1 MQIFH
6 INTRNTSLIL
16 AALPSGLLSCL
27 HYGARLR
34 LRQEYS
40 ALLEKKDVCYGDMV
54 AYSREDAALG
64 LDDVCLAFSTPGR
77 GDFREPM
84 AEILLPDGSSTTDFT
99 FVSHELLSGKPPLAG
114 LPSSYCD
121 GGNCET
127 HRFTLEDSAARLRIR
142 LFYTAF
148 YESDVI
154 ACHAEYENLG
164 AEPVSL
170 VRAMSAQLDL
180 PDAAFD
186 FITFTGA
193 WANERQRQDKPLST
207 GVYVNDSKQGASSS
221 RANPFVML
229 KRRGADEHQGECYA
243 FNLVY
248 SGNHAEIV
256 EATHFGKTRLLLG
269 INPFAFRWLLAPGK
283 IFTAPEAVM
292 AFSAEGLGGVSRCM
306 HRFVR
311 HNIVRGVWKER
322 ERPVLINSWEGTGM
336 DFDERKLLSIAK
348 VGAELGAELFV
359 MDDGW
364 FGTRNDDTQAL
375 GDWVVNP
382 KKLPHGL
389 DGLQKRLRALGLDF
403 GIWVEP
409 EMVSENSALFRAHPD
424 WAVRQ
429 PGRTPC
435 LGRNQLVLDLCRKE
449 VREYLVDAMTRVFSA
464 AEISYVKWD
473 NNRNFSDAYS
483 PVLPPERQ
491 GEFFHR
497 YMLGLYAVLSELT
510 ARFPNILFESCAS
523 GGNRFD
529 LGMLCYMPQTW
540 TSDNTDPMCRL
551 TIQDGTSY
559 GYPLSTLGAHVSASP
574 HQSTLRQ
581 TPVETRFNVASFG
594 LLGYEMDLTELT
606 PFDRKCIAA
615 QVAYYKAHRRL
626 FQFGT
631 FYRVRTPEHDNR
643 PVWLVVSEDR
653 REAIACLFQF
663 RAEPAHTQDILRL
676 TGLNDALLYE
686 IEGRAQYLSLRAF
699 GSLVKHA
706 LPVKLNGEGAPMAML
721 AARYR
726 FPMPEEQYLAGGDIL
741 QKSGLRLR
749 QQFGGTGYN
758 DRLRI
763 LGDNGSRMYYLHAVE
778 DSAAK

>member
-1 MQIFH
+1 MQVFH
-6 INTRNTSLIL
+6 IDTENTSMIL
-16 AALPSGLLSCL
+16 AALPNGLLSCL
-27 HYGARLR
+27 HYGARLHPR
-34 LRQEYS
+34 KDYS
-40 ALLEKKDVCYGDMV
+40 ALLEKKDICYGDMV
-54 AYSREDAALG
+54 AYAREDAALG
-64 LDDVCLAFSTPGR
+64 LEDICLAFSTPGR

-84 AEILLPDGSSTTDFT
+84 AEFILPDGSGTTDFT
-99 FVSHELLSGKPPLAG
+99 FVSHEILPEKPPLAG
-114 LPSSYCD
+114 LPSSYCEE
-121 GGNCET
+121 GGQCET
-127 HRFTLEDSAARLRIR
+127 HCFTLEDPVAHMRVR

-148 YESDVI
+148 YASDVI

-164 AEPVSL
+164 DAPVTL
-170 VRAMSAQLDL
+170 LRAMSAMLDL
-180 PDAAFD
+180 PAADFD

-207 GVYVNDSKQGASSS
+207 GVYVNDSKLGVSSS

-229 KRRGADEHQGECYA
+229 KRHGADEQQGECYA
-243 FNLVY
+243 ANLVY
-248 SGNHAEIV
+248 SGSHAEIV

-269 INPFAFRWLLAPGK
+269 INPACFRWQLAPGEV
-283 IFTAPEAVM
+283 FTAPEAVL
-292 AFSAEGLGGVSRCM
+292 AFSAGGLNGVSRCM
-306 HRFVR
+306 HRFVQQ
-311 HNIVRGVWKER
+311 NIVRGAWKNR
-322 ERPVLINSWEGTGM
+322 ERPVLINNWEGTGM
-336 DFDERKLLSIAK
+336 DFDEHKLLSIAK
-348 VGAELGAELFV
+348 IGAELGAELFV

-364 FGTRNDDTQAL
+364 FGARDDDTSSL
-375 GDWVVNP
+375 GDWEVNR

-389 DGLQKRLRALGLDF
+389 DGLQKRLQALGLDF

-409 EMVSENSALFRAHPD
+409 EMISENSALYRAHPD
-424 WAVRQ
+424 WAVQQ

-449 VREYLVDAMTRVFSA
+449 VRDYIVEAMTRIFFS

-483 PVLPPERQ
+483 PALPPERQ

-497 YMLGLYAVLSELT
+497 YILGLYEVLETLT
-510 ARFPNILFESCAS
+510 SRFPEILFESCAS

-540 TSDNTDPMCRL
+540 ASDNTDPMCRL
-551 TIQDGTSY
+551 TIQNGTSY
-559 GYPLSTLGAHVSASP
+559 GYPLSTIGAHVSASP

-581 TPVETRFNVASFG
+581 TPVETRFNAAAFG

-606 PFDRKCIAA
+606 PFEKKCIRE
-615 QVAYYKAHRRL
+615 QIAYYKAHRRL

-653 REAIACLFQF
+653 REAIACFFQF

-676 TGLNDALLYE
+676 IGLDDTLFYE
-686 IEGRAQYLSLRAF
+686 IEGRPQYLSLRVF

-706 LPVKLNGEGAPMAML
+706 LPVKLNGEGVPMTVL

-726 FPMPEEQYLAGGDIL
+726 FPMPEEHYFAGGDML
-741 QKSGLRLR
+741 QKSGLRLC

-758 DRLRI
+758 DRLRL
-763 LGDNGSRMYYLHAVE
+763 LGDNGSRMYYIHAVE
-778 DSAAK
+778 E

>member
-1 MQIFH
+1 MPH
-6 INTRNTSLIL
+6 
-16 AALPSGLLSCL
+16 
-27 HYGARLR
+27 
-34 LRQEYS
+34 
-40 ALLEKKDVCYGDMV
+40 DV
-54 AYSREDAALG
+54 
-64 LDDVCLAFSTPGR
+64 F
-77 GDFREPM
+77 
-84 AEILLPDGSSTTDFT
+84 
-99 FVSHELLSGKPPLAG
+99 LSGAHIAG

-127 HRFTLEDSAARLRIR
+127 HRFTLEDSAACLRVR
-142 LFYTAF
+142 LFYAAF

-164 AEPVSL
+164 SEPVSL

-269 INPFAFRWLLAPGK
+269 INPFAFRWLLAPDK
-283 IFTAPEAVM
+283 TFTAPEAVM

-375 GDWVVNP
+375 GDWVINP

-483 PVLPPERQ
+483 SVLPPERQ

-581 TPVETRFNVASFG
+581 TPMETRFNVASFG

-726 FPMPEEQYLAGGDIL
+726 FPMPEEQYLAGGDML

-749 QQFGGTGYN
+749 QQFGGTHECIIFMQ
-758 DRLRI
+758 LRTARQNKRI
-763 LGDNGSRMYYLHAVE
+763 SLRKRTCVAGP
-778 DSAAK
+778 